1 MRIAIVIAIALTF
14 FSCKK
19 IEEPDNSF
27 DPIAEQLNL
36 PTTPFNYA
44 NQPLPAHMVINQL
57 LNVDNTPAHNTVTDH
72 GATLGRVLFYEKALS
87 KNNSVSC
94 ASCHKQELG
103 FSDNATFSEG
113 WNGGKT
119 HRHSMGL
126 INAKYYFSGK
136 FFWDERASS
145 LEELVLIPI
154 QDSVEMG
161 LTLSEMKDRLID
173 LPYYKPLFKNA
184 FGSDA
189 ITTEKAA
196 FALSQFI
203 RSIVSYRS
211 KYDVGRAEATS
222 LFDPFSNFSEE
233 ENLGKT
239 LFNSY
244 QDVRCNSCHGSD
256 AFVATGGRNN
266 GLDLTTKD
274 GGIGDVTGAQE
285 EMSLFKAPSLKNI
298 ILRAPYMHDGR
309 FATIEEVIEHY
320 NSGVQNHPNLDQDLK
335 DFDTGL
341 PRPMNMTKEDKLALI
356 AFLHTLTDS
365 ALIVDEK
372 YADPFKS

>member
-1 MRIAIVIAIALTF
+1 MRLLPKFLLSIF
-14 FSCKK
+14 FFACQKTPTPTL
-19 IEEPDNSF
+19 EPD
-27 DPIAEQLNL
+27 PINEYLNL
-36 PTTPFNYA
+36 PSTPFNYA
-44 NQPLPAHMVINQL
+44 NQAIPDYMLISQL
-57 LNVDNTPAHNTVTDH
+57 INVDNTPAHNPVTDH

-87 KNNSVSC
+87 KNNTVSC
-94 ASCHKQELG
+94 ANCHKQELG
-103 FSDNATFSEG
+103 FSDNAILSTG
-113 WNGGKT
+113 WAGEKT

-126 INAKYYFSGK
+126 INGKYYSSGK

-145 LEELVLIPI
+145 LEEKVLIPI

-161 LTLSEMKDRLID
+161 LSLSEMHERMES

-184 FGSDA
+184 FGTDE

-211 KYDVGRAEATS
+211 KYDEGRANASS
-222 LFDPFSNFSEE
+222 LFEPFTNFNEK
-233 ENLGKT
+233 ENWGKK
-239 LFNSY
+239 LFNSF

-256 AFVATGGRNN
+256 AFAATGGRNN
-266 GLDLTTKD
+266 GLDLTTTD

-298 ILRAPYMHDGR
+298 MLRAPYMHDGR
-309 FATIEEVIEHY
+309 FATIEEVVEHY
-320 NSGVQNHPNLDQDLK
+320 NSGIQNHPNLDQDLK
-335 DFDTGL
+335 DFNTGL
-341 PRPMNMTKEDKLALI
+341 PKPMNMSKEDKLALI

-365 ALIVDEK
+365 ALVTDPK
-372 YADPFKS
+372 FSDPFE